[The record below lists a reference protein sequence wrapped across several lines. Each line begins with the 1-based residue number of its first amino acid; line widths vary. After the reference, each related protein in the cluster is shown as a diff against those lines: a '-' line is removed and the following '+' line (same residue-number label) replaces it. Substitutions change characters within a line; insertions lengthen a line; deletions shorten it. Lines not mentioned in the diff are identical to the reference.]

1 MTHDS
6 SLTAKEERF
15 AELIAMG
22 ETQAAAFRKVTPAA
36 NNWQDKTV
44 WSKASALAKKVEGRI
59 NALRDASTSA
69 AILSATEAKEILS
82 KIARNHIDMR
92 EKFCDED
99 GVLGEKDVPNRD
111 RIAAI
116 DRLAKMQGW
125 DAAEKSVTEIAVV
138 SKGEKETLISHLVA
152 AQLKL
157 KSPTS

>member
-1 MTHDS
+1 MNR
-6 SLTAKEERF
+6 AKEGRNEKF
-15 AELIAMG
+15 AQLIAMG
-22 ETQAAAFRKVTPAA
+22 RAQAAAYRETHPASLK
-36 NNWQDKTV
+36 WSDKTV
-44 WSKASALAKKVEGRI
+44 WEKASRLAKEVAPRI
-59 NALRDASTSA
+59 NELREASTTA

-92 EKFCDED
+92 EKICDED
-99 GVLGEKDVPNRD
+99 GVAIGEKDVPNRD

-138 SKGEKETLISHLVA
+138 SKGERETLISHLVA

-157 KSPTS
+157 KSPTT